1 MVSEVIYNNQNIR
14 KAFNFN
20 KIMESNMRTPLVMGN
35 WKLNGTKESVSTLIK
50 GIESAADA
58 ATNVEVAVCPP
69 AIFIE
74 QVANLTTN
82 NSIEFGAQD
91 VSTNVAGAFT
101 GETSPVM
108 VKEFGVKYSLVGHSE
123 RRQYHNETDAVVAAK
138 FVAIQ
143 ENGLVPVLCIG
154 ETLEERETNKTFSVV
169 ETQLKAVVEVAGI
182 AALENAVIAYEP
194 VWAIGTGKVA
204 TSEQA
209 QEVHA
214 HIRNWLKAQSEVVAE
229 KVQILY
235 GGSVKANSAK
245 ELFAQADIDGGLVGG
260 AALIIEEFVGI
271 IEGAK

>member
-1 MVSEVIYNNQNIR
+1 MR
-14 KAFNFN
+14 K
-20 KIMESNMRTPLVMGN
+20 PLVMGN
-35 WKLNGTKESVSTLIK
+35 WKLNGTKESVATLIK
-50 GIESAADA
+50 GIEAAADA

-74 QVANLTTN
+74 QVANLVAN

-91 VSTNVAGAFT
+91 VSTHVDGAYT
-101 GETSPVM
+101 GETSAVM
-108 VKEFGVKYSLVGHSE
+108 VKEFGAKYSLVGHSE

-143 ENGLVPVLCIG
+143 ANGLVPVLCIG
-154 ETLEERETNKTFSVV
+154 ETLAEREANVTTTVV
-169 ETQLKAVVEVAGI
+169 ETQLKAVIDVAGI
-182 AALENAVIAYEP
+182 DALENCVIAYEP

-214 HIRNWLKAQSEVVAE
+214 HIRSWLAEQSKVVAE

-235 GGSVKANSAK
+235 GGSVKAASAK
-245 ELFAQADIDGGLVGG
+245 ELFSQPDIDGGLVGG
-260 AALIIEEFVGI
+260 AALIIAEFVGI

>member
-1 MVSEVIYNNQNIR
+1 
-14 KAFNFN
+14 
-20 KIMESNMRTPLVMGN
+20 MGN
-35 WKLNGTKESVSTLIK
+35 WKLNGSKESVTALIK
-50 GIESAADA
+50 GLEAAADA

-69 AIFIE
+69 AIFID
-74 QVANLTTN
+74 QVAGLVAN

-91 VSTNVAGAFT
+91 VSTEVSGAFT
-101 GETSPVM
+101 GETSTVM
-108 VKEFGVKYSLVGHSE
+108 VKEFGAKYSLVGHSE
-123 RRQYHNETDAVVAAK
+123 RRQFHNETDAVVAAK

-143 ENGLVPVLCIG
+143 ANGLVPVLCIG
-154 ETLEERETNKTFSVV
+154 ETLEEREANVTTTVV
-169 ETQLKAVVEVAGI
+169 DTQIKAVIDLAGI
-182 AALENAVIAYEP
+182 DALENCVIAYEP

-214 HIRNWLKAQSEVVAE
+214 HIRNSLAEQSKVVAE

-235 GGSVKANSAK
+235 GGSVKAASAK
-245 ELFAQADIDGGLVGG
+245 ELFSQPDIDGGLVGG

>member
-1 MVSEVIYNNQNIR
+1 
-14 KAFNFN
+14 
-20 KIMESNMRTPLVMGN
+20 MENTMRTPLVMGN
-35 WKLNGTKESVSTLIK
+35 WKLNGTKESVSALVK
-50 GIESAADA
+50 GLVAVADS

-74 QVANLTTN
+74 QVAALTEN

-91 VSTNVAGAFT
+91 VSTNVSGAFT

-108 VKEFGVKYSLVGHSE
+108 VKEFGAKYSLVGHSE
-123 RRQYHNETDAVVAAK
+123 RRQFHNETDAVVAAK

-143 ENGLVPVLCIG
+143 AHGLVPVLCIG
-154 ETLEERETNKTFSVV
+154 ETLEERETNVTTTVV
-169 ETQLKAVVEVAGI
+169 ETQLKAVIELAGI
-182 AALENAVIAYEP
+182 DALENCVIAYEP

-204 TSEQA
+204 TSAQA

-235 GGSVKANSAK
+235 GGSVKAASAK

-260 AALIIEEFVGI
+260 AALMVEEFAGI

>member
-1 MVSEVIYNNQNIR
+1 
-14 KAFNFN
+14 
-20 KIMESNMRTPLVMGN
+20 MRTPLVMGN

-50 GIESAADA
+50 GLEAAADA

-74 QVANLTTN
+74 QVATLTEK

-91 VSTNVAGAFT
+91 VSTNVEGAFT

-108 VKEFGVKYSLVGHSE
+108 VKEFGAKYSLVGHSE

-143 ENGLVPVLCIG
+143 KHGLVPVLCIG
-154 ETLEERETNKTFSVV
+154 ETLEERETNVTSTVV
-169 ETQLKAVVEVAGI
+169 ETQLKAVIDVAGI
-182 AALENAVIAYEP
+182 DALENCVIAYEP

-235 GGSVKANSAK
+235 GGSVKAASAK

>member
-1 MVSEVIYNNQNIR
+1 
-14 KAFNFN
+14 
-20 KIMESNMRTPLVMGN
+20 MRTPLVMGN

-50 GIESAADA
+50 GLESAADA

-74 QVANLTTN
+74 QVANLVAS

-91 VSTNVAGAFT
+91 VSTNVSGAYT

-108 VKEFGVKYSLVGHSE
+108 VKEFGAKYSLVGHSE

-143 ENGLVPVLCIG
+143 AHGLVPVLCIG
-154 ETLEERETNKTFSVV
+154 ETLEEREANVTSTVV
-169 ETQLKAVVEVAGI
+169 ETQLKAVVDVAGI
-182 AALENAVIAYEP
+182 DALTNCVIAYEP

-214 HIRNWLKAQSEVVAE
+214 HIRSWLAEQNKVVAE

-235 GGSVKANSAK
+235 GGSVKAASAK
-245 ELFAQADIDGGLVGG
+245 ELFSQPDIDGGLVGG

>member
-1 MVSEVIYNNQNIR
+1 
-14 KAFNFN
+14 
-20 KIMESNMRTPLVMGN
+20 MRTPLVMGN
-35 WKLNGTKESVSTLIK
+35 WKLNGTKASVSTLVK
-50 GIESAADA
+50 GLEAAADA

-74 QVANLTTN
+74 QVATLTEK

-91 VSTNVAGAFT
+91 VSTNVEGAYT

-108 VKEFGVKYSLVGHSE
+108 VKEFGAKYSLVGHSE

-143 ENGLVPVLCIG
+143 AHGLVPVLCIG
-154 ETLEERETNKTFSVV
+154 ETLEERETNVTTTVV
-169 ETQLKAVVEVAGI
+169 ETQLKAVIDLAGI
-182 AALENAVIAYEP
+182 EALENCVIAYEP

-235 GGSVKANSAK
+235 GGSVKAASAK

>member
-1 MVSEVIYNNQNIR
+1 
-14 KAFNFN
+14 
-20 KIMESNMRTPLVMGN
+20 MRTPLVMGN

-50 GIESAADA
+50 GIEAAADA
-58 ATNVEVAVCPP
+58 AANVEVAVCPP

-74 QVANLTTN
+74 QVANLTAA

-91 VSTNVAGAFT
+91 VSTNVEGAYT

-108 VKEFGVKYSLVGHSE
+108 VKEFGAKYSLVGHSE

-143 ENGLVPVLCIG
+143 KHGLVPVLCIG
-154 ETLEERETNKTFSVV
+154 ETLEERETNVTTTVV
-169 ETQLKAVVEVAGI
+169 ETQLKAVIDVAGI
-182 AALENAVIAYEP
+182 DALENCVIAYEP

-214 HIRNWLKAQSEVVAE
+214 HIRSWLAEQSKVVAE

-235 GGSVKANSAK
+235 GGSVKAASAK

-260 AALIIEEFVGI
+260 AALIIEEFAGI

>member
-1 MVSEVIYNNQNIR
+1 
-14 KAFNFN
+14 
-20 KIMESNMRTPLVMGN
+20 MRTPIVMGN
-35 WKLNGTKESVSTLIK
+35 WKLNGTKESVSALIK
-50 GIESAADA
+50 GLEAAADA

-74 QVANLTTN
+74 QVANLVAN

-91 VSTNVAGAFT
+91 VSTQVSGAFT

-108 VKEFGVKYSLVGHSE
+108 VKEFGAKYSLVGHSE
-123 RRQYHNETDAVVAAK
+123 RRQYHNETDAVVAEK

-143 ENGLVPVLCIG
+143 KHGLVPVVCIG
-154 ETLEERETNKTFSVV
+154 ETLEERETDKTFAVV
-169 ETQLKAVVEVAGI
+169 ETQLKAVVDLAGI
-182 AALENAVIAYEP
+182 DALENCVIAYEP

-204 TSEQA
+204 TSAQA

-214 HIRNWLKAQSEVVAE
+214 HIRNWLAEQSKVVAE

-235 GGSVKANSAK
+235 GGSVKASSAK

-260 AALIIEEFVGI
+260 AALIVEEFAGI

>member
-1 MVSEVIYNNQNIR
+1 
-14 KAFNFN
+14 
-20 KIMESNMRTPLVMGN
+20 MRTPLVMGN

-50 GIESAADA
+50 GLEAAADA

-74 QVANLTTN
+74 QVAGLVAD

-91 VSTNVAGAFT
+91 VSTNVEGAYT

-108 VKEFGVKYSLVGHSE
+108 VKEFGAKYSLVGHSE

-143 ENGLVPVLCIG
+143 AHGLVPVLCIG
-154 ETLEERETNKTFSVV
+154 ETLEERETNVTTTVV
-169 ETQLKAVVEVAGI
+169 ETQLKAVIDVAGI
-182 AALENAVIAYEP
+182 DALENCVIAYEP

-214 HIRNWLKAQSEVVAE
+214 HIRSWLAEQSKVVAE

-235 GGSVKANSAK
+235 GGSVKAASAK
-245 ELFAQADIDGGLVGG
+245 ELFSQADIDGGLVGG

>member
-1 MVSEVIYNNQNIR
+1 
-14 KAFNFN
+14 
-20 KIMESNMRTPLVMGN
+20 MRTPLVMGN
-35 WKLNGTKESVSTLIK
+35 WKLNGTKESVATLIK
-50 GIESAADA
+50 GIEAAADA

-69 AIFIE
+69 TIFIE
-74 QVANLTTN
+74 QVANLVAN

-91 VSTNVAGAFT
+91 VSTNVEGAYT

-108 VKEFGVKYSLVGHSE
+108 VKEFGAKYSLVGHSE

-143 ENGLVPVLCIG
+143 THGLIPVLCIG
-154 ETLEERETNKTFSVV
+154 ETLEERETNVTTTVV
-169 ETQLKAVVEVAGI
+169 ETQLKAVIDVAGI
-182 AALENAVIAYEP
+182 DALENCVIAYEP

-209 QEVHA
+209 QDVHA
-214 HIRNWLKAQSEVVAE
+214 HIRTWLAEQSKVVAE

-235 GGSVKANSAK
+235 GGSVKAASAK
-245 ELFAQADIDGGLVGG
+245 ELFSQADIDGGLVGG
-260 AALIIEEFVGI
+260 AALMIEEFVGI

>member
-1 MVSEVIYNNQNIR
+1 
-14 KAFNFN
+14 
-20 KIMESNMRTPLVMGN
+20 MRTPLVMGN
-35 WKLNGTKESVSTLIK
+35 WKLNGTKESVTALIK
-50 GIESAADA
+50 GLESAADA

-74 QVANLTTN
+74 QVAGLVAN
-82 NSIEFGAQD
+82 NSIKFGAQD
-91 VSTNVAGAFT
+91 VSTHVNGAYT

-108 VKEFGVKYSLVGHSE
+108 VKEFGAKYSLVGHSE

-143 ENGLVPVLCIG
+143 ENGLVPVVCIG
-154 ETLEERETNKTFSVV
+154 ETLEERETDKTFAVV
-169 ETQLKAVVEVAGI
+169 ETQLKAVIDVAGI
-182 AALENAVIAYEP
+182 DALENSVIAYEP

-214 HIRNWLKAQSEVVAE
+214 HIRNWLAAQSKVVAE

-235 GGSVKANSAK
+235 GGSVKASSAK

-260 AALIIEEFVGI
+260 AALIVEEFVGI

>member
-1 MVSEVIYNNQNIR
+1 
-14 KAFNFN
+14 
-20 KIMESNMRTPLVMGN
+20 MRTPLVMGN

-50 GIESAADA
+50 GIETAADA

-74 QVANLTTN
+74 QVAGLVAD

-91 VSTNVAGAFT
+91 VSTNVEGAYT

-108 VKEFGVKYSLVGHSE
+108 VKEFGAKYSLVGHSE

-143 ENGLVPVLCIG
+143 AHGLVPVLCIG
-154 ETLEERETNKTFSVV
+154 ETLEERETNVTTTVV
-169 ETQLKAVVEVAGI
+169 ETQLKAVIDVAGI
-182 AALENAVIAYEP
+182 DALENCVIAYEP

-214 HIRNWLKAQSEVVAE
+214 HIRSWLAEQSKVVAE

-235 GGSVKANSAK
+235 GGSVKAASAK
-245 ELFAQADIDGGLVGG
+245 ELFSQADIDGGLVGG
-260 AALIIEEFVGI
+260 AALIIEEFAGI

>member
-1 MVSEVIYNNQNIR
+1 
-14 KAFNFN
+14 
-20 KIMESNMRTPLVMGN
+20 MRTPLVMGN
-35 WKLNGTKESVSTLIK
+35 WKLNGTKESVSALVK
-50 GIESAADA
+50 GLEAAADS

-74 QVANLTTN
+74 QVATLTAN

-91 VSTNVAGAFT
+91 VSTNVSGAFT

-108 VKEFGVKYSLVGHSE
+108 VKEFGAKYSLVGHSE

-154 ETLEERETNKTFSVV
+154 ETLEERETNVTTTVV
-169 ETQLKAVVEVAGI
+169 ETQLKAVIDLAGI
-182 AALENAVIAYEP
+182 DALENCVIAYEP

-214 HIRNWLKAQSEVVAE
+214 HIRNWLKAQSSVVAE

-235 GGSVKANSAK
+235 GGSVKAASAK

-260 AALIIEEFVGI
+260 AALMVEEFAGI

>member
-1 MVSEVIYNNQNIR
+1 
-14 KAFNFN
+14 
-20 KIMESNMRTPLVMGN
+20 MRTPLVMGN
-35 WKLNGTKESVSTLIK
+35 WKLNGTKASVSTLVK
-50 GIESAADA
+50 GLEAAADA

-74 QVANLTTN
+74 QVATLTEK

-91 VSTNVAGAFT
+91 VSTNVEGAFT

-108 VKEFGVKYSLVGHSE
+108 VKEFGAKYSLVGHSE

-143 ENGLVPVLCIG
+143 AHGLVPVLCIG
-154 ETLEERETNKTFSVV
+154 ETLEERETNVTTTVV
-169 ETQLKAVVEVAGI
+169 ETQLKAVIDLAGI
-182 AALENAVIAYEP
+182 EALENCVIAYEP

-204 TSEQA
+204 TSVQA

-235 GGSVKANSAK
+235 GGSVKAASAK

>member
-1 MVSEVIYNNQNIR
+1 
-14 KAFNFN
+14 
-20 KIMESNMRTPLVMGN
+20 MRTPLVMGN
-35 WKLNGTKESVSTLIK
+35 WKLNGTKDSVTALIK
-50 GIESAADA
+50 GIEAAADA

-69 AIFIE
+69 AIFID
-74 QVANLTTN
+74 QVANLVAN

-91 VSTNVAGAFT
+91 VSTNVSGAFT

-108 VKEFGVKYSLVGHSE
+108 VKEFGAKYSLVGHSE

-143 ENGLVPVLCIG
+143 ENALVPVLCIG
-154 ETLEERETNKTFSVV
+154 ETLEERETDKTFNVV
-169 ETQLKAVVEVAGI
+169 ETQLKAVVDLAGI
-182 AALENAVIAYEP
+182 DALENSVIAYEP

-204 TSEQA
+204 SSEQA

-214 HIRNWLKAQSEVVAE
+214 HIRSWLAEQSKVVAE

-235 GGSVKANSAK
+235 GGSVKASSAK

-260 AALIIEEFVGI
+260 AALIVEEFVGI

>member
-1 MVSEVIYNNQNIR
+1 
-14 KAFNFN
+14 
-20 KIMESNMRTPLVMGN
+20 MRTPLVMGN
-35 WKLNGTKESVSTLIK
+35 WKLNGTKASVTSLIK
-50 GIESAADA
+50 GLESAADT
-58 ATNVEVAVCPP
+58 ATNVEVVVCPP

-74 QVANLTTN
+74 QVATLVAS

-91 VSTNVAGAFT
+91 VSTNVSGAYT

-108 VKEFGVKYSLVGHSE
+108 VKEFGAKYSLVGHSE

-143 ENGLVPVLCIG
+143 EHGLVPVLCIG
-154 ETLEERETNKTFSVV
+154 ETLEEREANVTSTVV
-169 ETQLKAVVEVAGI
+169 ETQLKAVIDVAGI
-182 AALENAVIAYEP
+182 EALENSVIAYEP

-214 HIRNWLKAQSEVVAE
+214 HIRSWLAEQSKVVAE

-235 GGSVKANSAK
+235 GGSVKAASAK
-245 ELFAQADIDGGLVGG
+245 ELFAQPDIDGGLVGG
-260 AALIIEEFVGI
+260 AALMIEEFVGI